1 MAKGRGSKSTKLLNK
16 TFGSSATATAT
27 GANSIAGP
35 SNPNSNPNKHSKISD
50 ELKQAVK
57 DLGGDE
63 DDLDLIDGI
72 DESDND
78 DDNNNNNA
86 SSTSVPKVKGEKK
99 STDEKSLKKELGDFL
114 KGLDFKAVGGAE
126 VTSED
131 EEEEGEESEEEDVE
145 GSDEEE
151 EGEGDGAEGGG
162 DAEEEDEDEEEDET
176 EDEDEDEEEQAS
188 AQVESTTKTAIP
200 EPAPIKP
207 TSSVLGPEPTSG
219 TNVPACSTWTNL
231 IPELPI
237 PEIPLKPIQGHA
249 LNELRQKAFNLLD
262 NLPSLNR
269 SSSSSD
275 AVFINQI
282 LQSGTHQDKLSALIL
297 LVRESPV
304 HALKELNRL
313 RFMLGYKDDGSIGSG
328 SGSNKDQRVAVMKA
342 LADWWTNGGGKS
354 NGKLRYFADQP
365 LLAHPQLTDRNLLM
379 FAFEDYLKR
388 WFFNLLQVL
397 EVLSHDTLPF
407 VRTQGL
413 HIVFKLLSGNAE
425 QEQNLLRLGV
435 NKLGDTDRPVASK
448 ASHHILQL
456 LQAHPAMKAVVAREV
471 SALVLKP
478 VGSNAAAGSGST
490 SSGSHIKFDDDVKS
504 KKPVEK
510 KSDTVNHARYYGLI
524 TLNQITL
531 TRKDQEVAGKLVDLY
546 FEVFREILG
555 DGKKDEDEQGNEEE
569 TIGEN
574 QIEKVAG
581 KVDKWRGRRKGT
593 RGGKNGNNN
602 KKTAIE
608 QEEELIENSESKLV
622 AAVLTGINRALPFA
636 KLDETMFKSYM
647 NTLFIITH
655 KGTFNTSIQAL
666 NLIHQ
671 VSKSQ
676 SQSQSEIDSST
687 EIKSISDR
695 YYRTLYD
702 SLFDER
708 LMTSSKQAM
717 YLNLLFKS
725 MKEDDRINRVMAFVK
740 RLLQML
746 SLHQPPFICGA
757 LYLLG
762 ELFSAT
768 PGLKK
773 MLIEPEDDDIEHFV
787 DADRK
792 DEPIINDDKK
802 KTVNE
807 KEYDG
812 KKREPLYANAD
823 SSCLWDLVPFL
834 NHFHPSVSLQ
844 ANQLLLSQPLTG
856 SSDIS
861 LNSLVSFLD
870 RFVYRNPKKTL
881 QPKGASIMQP
891 AAVSDK
897 SGMIIQNKGA
907 RSINSIGEAG
917 LMVNS
922 EQFWRKKVNDV
933 PVEMLFFHKYF
944 SEKLKR
950 TENLK
955 NNKGKKSQANDS
967 DEEEEDDNEDQEL
980 PSDIAQEE
988 DSDDDDDDNESELE
1002 EDQNQPEVDEEAS
1015 DPEEDEIWKAMKA
1028 SMPGADDDMGLS
1040 EDGDNDSLISDDMTE
1055 YSSDEDDDNDEEE
1068 DQSEDIEEDKS
1079 SEEEEQIT
1087 TKKTKGKKR
1096 AVSPTSS
1103 ESASSAFPDFDDE
1116 DDDLLSE
1123 SDMPNIQLNVDDLS
1137 DKDEEEETKGGKRKR
1152 NNERK
1157 EKRKKRKE
1165 LPTFGSYEDYQALI
1179 EAGGD
1184 EEED

>member
-1 MAKGRGSKSTKLLNK
+1 MAKKGRGSKSTKLLNK
-16 TFGSSATATAT
+16 TANTATAT
-27 GANSIAGP
+27 GANATAGP
-35 SNPNSNPNKHSKISD
+35 STQSSRHAKISD

-72 DESDND
+72 DESDNEEQD
-78 DDNNNNNA
+78 RSA
-86 SSTSVPKVKGEKK
+86 TKMPKGEKK
-99 STDEKSLKKELGDFL
+99 PTDEKSLKMELGDFM
-114 KGLDFKAVGGAE
+114 KGLDFAAVGA
-126 VTSED
+126 VQVDSED
-131 EEEEGEESEEEDVE
+131 EEEEEEEEEAEEESDEESED
-145 GSDEEE
+145 
-151 EGEGDGAEGGG
+151 
-162 DAEEEDEDEEEDET
+162 EEEDEDEEEA
-176 EDEDEDEEEQAS
+176 EDESEEEEPEESEQEEADVPPTT
-188 AQVESTTKTAIP
+188 AKATNQKTVESSKANIDQD
-200 EPAPIKP
+200 
-207 TSSVLGPEPTSG
+207 SSSG
-219 TNVPACSTWTNL
+219 INVPASSSWTSL
-231 IPELPI
+231 TPQLP
-237 PEIPLKPIQGHA
+237 PLDAPLRPLQGHA
-249 LNELRQKAFNLLD
+249 LNELRQKALNLLD
-262 NLPSLNR
+262 NLPPLNR
-269 SSSSSD
+269 ASSSSD
-275 AVFINQI
+275 AAFISQI
-282 LQSGTHQDKLSALIL
+282 LQSGTHQDKLSALVL

-304 HALKELNRL
+304 HALNELNRL
-313 RFMLGYKDDGSIGSG
+313 RYMAGWKEDGIGGG

-342 LADWWTNGGGKS
+342 LADWWVNGGGKQQ
-354 NGKLRYFADQP
+354 GKLRYFADQP
-365 LLAHPQLTDRNLLM
+365 LLAHPQLTDRHLLM
-379 FAFEDYLKR
+379 YAFEDYLKR

-407 VRTQGL
+407 VRTQAL
-413 HIVFKLLSGNAE
+413 HIIFQLLSGNAE

-478 VGSNAAAGSGST
+478 IGSTAAAAS
-490 SSGSHIKFDDDVKS
+490 SSGSHIKFDDDVKG
-504 KKPVEK
+504 KKPEEK

-555 DGKKDEDEQGNEEE
+555 DGSKKDEEHPIGGEEE
-569 TIGEN
+569 EGEIGED

-581 KVDKWRGRRKGT
+581 KIDKWRGRRKGT
-593 RGGKNGNNN
+593 RPKPGQK
-602 KKTAIE
+602 KKTAME

-622 AAVLTGINRALPFA
+622 SAVLTGINRALPFA

-647 NTLFIITH
+647 DTLFVITH

-666 NLIHQ
+666 NLIYQ
-671 VSKSQ
+671 VSKTQ
-676 SQSQSEIDSST
+676 SSST
-687 EIKSISDR
+687 SDENEIKGISDR
-695 YYRTLYD
+695 FYRTLYD

-708 LMTSSKQAM
+708 LVNSSKQAM

-725 MKEDDRINRVMAFVK
+725 MKLDDRINRVMAFVK

-746 SLHQPPFICGA
+746 GMHQPPFICGA

-762 ELFSAT
+762 ELFSTT

-787 DADRK
+787 DADQK
-792 DEPIINDDKK
+792 NNKPKEVDDALKK
-802 KTVNE
+802 KKIMDE
-807 KEYDG
+807 KAYDG

-823 SSCLWDLVPFL
+823 SSCLWDLIPFL

-897 SGMIIQNKGA
+897 SGMIVQNKGA
-907 RSINSIGEAG
+907 KSSGGEAG

-922 EQFWRKKVNDV
+922 ESFWRKKVDDV
-933 PVEMLFFHKYF
+933 PVEMMFFHKYF

-950 TENLK
+950 NESLK
-955 NNKGKKSQANDS
+955 KKKSTGEDEDEEDS
-967 DEEEEDDNEDQEL
+967 DEMPEL
-980 PSDIAQEE
+980 PSDIADEDDDEEEDDSDIDVEEQEE
-988 DSDDDDDDNESELE
+988 E
-1002 EDQNQPEVDEEAS
+1002 EEEGS

-1040 EDGDNDSLISDDMTE
+1040 DDEDEDESDDMTE
-1055 YSSDEDDDNDEEE
+1055 YSSEEGEDEDVEVDEDEEEESEDEEEEEEEEEPVKSKTKKGKKHSPSISSDSSFPNFDDEEE
-1068 DQSEDIEEDKS
+1068 DLLSDSEMEMPDIRLDTAVS
-1079 SEEEEQIT
+1079 SDEEQE
-1087 TKKTKGKKR
+1087 K
-1096 AVSPTSS
+1096 V
-1103 ESASSAFPDFDDE
+1103 
-1116 DDDLLSE
+1116 
-1123 SDMPNIQLNVDDLS
+1123 
-1137 DKDEEEETKGGKRKR
+1137 ETGKRKR
-1152 NNERK
+1152 NDDRK
-1157 EKRKKRKE
+1157 AQRKKRKE
-1165 LPTFGSYEDYQALI
+1165 LPMFGSYEDYQALI
-1179 EAGGD
+1179 EAGG

>member
-1 MAKGRGSKSTKLLNK
+1 MAKKGRGSKSTKLLNK
-16 TFGSSATATAT
+16 TANTASAT
-27 GANSIAGP
+27 GANATAGP
-35 SNPNSNPNKHSKISD
+35 STQSSRHAKISD

-72 DESDND
+72 DESDNEEQD
-78 DDNNNNNA
+78 KSA
-86 SSTSVPKVKGEKK
+86 TKVPKGEKK
-99 STDEKSLKKELGDFL
+99 PTDEKLLKKELGDFM
-114 KGLDFKAVGGAE
+114 KGLDFGAVLGAE
-126 VTSED
+126 VESDD
-131 EEEEGEESEEEDVE
+131 EEEEEAEEAEEE
-145 GSDEEE
+145 SDEEIE
-151 EGEGDGAEGGG
+151 D
-162 DAEEEDEDEEEDET
+162 EEEDEDEEEA
-176 EDEDEDEEEQAS
+176 EDESEEE
-188 AQVESTTKTAIP
+188 ESEESEQEKQTD
-200 EPAPIKP
+200 APISTGKTTNQKAVALP
-207 TSSVLGPEPTSG
+207 KTDIDQDSSSG
-219 TNVPACSTWTNL
+219 VTVPASSSWTSL
-231 IPELPI
+231 TPQLP
-237 PEIPLKPIQGHA
+237 PLDAPLRPLQGHA

-262 NLPSLNR
+262 NLPPLNR
-269 SSSSSD
+269 ASSSSD
-275 AVFINQI
+275 AAFISQI
-282 LQSGTHQDKLSALIL
+282 LQSGTHQDKLSALVL

-304 HALKELNRL
+304 HALNELNRL
-313 RFMLGYKDDGSIGSG
+313 RYMAGWKEDGIGGG

-342 LADWWTNGGGKS
+342 LADWWVNGGGKQQ
-354 NGKLRYFADQP
+354 GKLRYFADQP
-365 LLAHPQLTDRNLLM
+365 LLAHPQLTDRHLLM
-379 FAFEDYLKR
+379 YAFEDYLKR

-407 VRTQGL
+407 VRTQAL
-413 HIVFKLLSGNAE
+413 HIIFQLLSGNAE

-478 VGSNAAAGSGST
+478 ISSTTTAAS
-490 SSGSHIKFDDDVKS
+490 SSGSHIKFDDDVKG
-504 KKPVEK
+504 KKPEEK

-555 DGKKDEDEQGNEEE
+555 DGTKKDEEHPIGGEEE
-569 TIGEN
+569 EGEIGED

-581 KVDKWRGRRKGT
+581 KIDKWRGRRKGT
-593 RGGKNGNNN
+593 KPKPGQK
-602 KKTAIE
+602 KKTAME

-622 AAVLTGINRALPFA
+622 SAVLTGINRALPFA

-647 NTLFIITH
+647 DTLFVITH

-671 VSKSQ
+671 VSKTQ
-676 SQSQSEIDSST
+676 SSST
-687 EIKSISDR
+687 SDENEIKGISDR
-695 YYRTLYD
+695 FYRTLYD

-708 LMTSSKQAM
+708 LVTSSKQAM
-717 YLNLLFKS
+717 YLNLLFKA
-725 MKEDDRINRVMAFVK
+725 MKLDDRINRVMAFVK

-746 SLHQPPFICGA
+746 GMHQPPFICGA

-762 ELFSAT
+762 ELFSTT

-787 DADRK
+787 DADQK
-792 DEPIINDDKK
+792 DNQPKEVEGQNKK
-802 KTVNE
+802 KITDE
-807 KEYDG
+807 KAYDG

-823 SSCLWDLVPFL
+823 SSCLWDLIPFL

-897 SGMIIQNKGA
+897 SGMIVQNKGA
-907 RSINSIGEAG
+907 RSSGGEAG

-922 EQFWRKKVNDV
+922 ESFWRKKVDDV
-933 PVEMLFFHKYF
+933 PVEMMFFHKYF

-950 TENLK
+950 NESLK
-955 NNKGKKSQANDS
+955 KKKSTGEDDE
-967 DEEEEDDNEDQEL
+967 DEEESDDEMQEL
-980 PSDIAQEE
+980 PSDIADEDDEEDKDSDIDVEEQEE
-988 DSDDDDDDNESELE
+988 E
-1002 EDQNQPEVDEEAS
+1002 EEEGS
-1015 DPEEDEIWKAMKA
+1015 DPEEAEIWKAMKA
-1028 SMPGADDDMGLS
+1028 SMPGADDDVGLS
-1040 EDGDNDSLISDDMTE
+1040 DDEDEDESDDMTE
-1055 YSSDEDDDNDEEE
+1055 YSSEEGEDVEVDEDEEEEDDDEEE
-1068 DQSEDIEEDKS
+1068 DEEED
-1079 SEEEEQIT
+1079 EEPVK
-1087 TKKTKGKKR
+1087 TKNKKGKKR
-1096 AVSPTSS
+1096 SPSISS
-1103 ESASSAFPDFDDE
+1103 DSSFPNFDDE
-1116 DDDLLSE
+1116 EEDLLSDSE
-1123 SDMPNIQLNVDDLS
+1123 MEMPDIRLDTAVS
-1137 DKDEEEETKGGKRKR
+1137 SDEEQEKVETGKRKR
-1152 NNERK
+1152 NDDRK
-1157 EKRKKRKE
+1157 AQRKKRKE
-1165 LPTFGSYEDYQALI
+1165 LPMFGSYEDYQALI
-1179 EAGGD
+1179 EAGG